1 MNRDDIIK
9 MAQEAGC
16 YDDGEEFCFVNFR
29 HIERF
34 VELVAA
40 YEREECAKLCDRH
53 AADFS
58 VFDRQPYESMESGA
72 AGCAAA
78 IRARGEK

>member
-34 VELVAA
+34 AARVAA
-40 YEREECAKLCDRH
+40 SEREECARVADRH
-53 AADFS
+53 STCTNDTTNVIAI
-58 VFDRQPYESMESGA
+58 
-72 AGCAAA
+72 A

>member
-40 YEREECAKLCDRH
+40 YEREECANVCDSIGRH
-53 AADFS
+53 PPMDDWS
-58 VFDRQPYESMESGA
+58 SGYRD
-72 AGCAAA
+72 GGRDCASL
-78 IRARGEK
+78 IRAMCEK

>member
-40 YEREECAKLCDRH
+40 YEREKCLEEVYDDGRYNPIDSCRKR
-53 AADFS
+53 
-58 VFDRQPYESMESGA
+58 
-72 AGCAAA
+72 
-78 IRARGEK
+78 IRARSEK